1 MTTQEMI
8 LQELRSDTQHLGVL
22 STVNEEGHPQSASMY
37 YVFGDDLALYFVTR
51 EGSRK
56 YLNILK
62 NPHVSFVVTREHPA
76 HTLQFEGVAHE
87 VTDAHEEN
95 EYFSRLVTLAV
106 ESNFVP
112 PVSQRVFEGRIMFI
126 KMTPT
131 WVRVGNFETSIGGDE
146 FSEEVIES

>member
-22 STVNEEGHPQSASMY
+22 STVNEEKHPQSASMY
-37 YVFGDDLALYFVTR
+37 YVFGDDLTLYCVTR

-76 HTLQFEGVAHE
+76 HTGC
-87 VTDAHEEN
+87 T
-95 EYFSRLVTLAV
+95 FS
-106 ESNFVP
+106 
-112 PVSQRVFEGRIMFI
+112 PVR
-126 KMTPT
+126 
-131 WVRVGNFETSIGGDE
+131 
-146 FSEEVIES
+146 